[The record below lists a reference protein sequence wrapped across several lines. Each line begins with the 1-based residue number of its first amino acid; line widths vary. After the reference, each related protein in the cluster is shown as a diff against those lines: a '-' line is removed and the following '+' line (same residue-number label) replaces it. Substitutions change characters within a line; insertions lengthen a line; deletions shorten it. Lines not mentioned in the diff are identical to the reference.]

1 MEFGHND
8 LMALSNMMSE
18 VRDLDRDRG
27 TDPGTMGS
35 RSGGEGGSSTALV
48 TPGSFGAAAT
58 PVAQEEEGQE
68 GNKKKK
74 KKDPKD
80 IWDEDEVPPEE
91 AILAEDFTDA
101 RPRPHYDIF
110 FKQDVYSQDVFL
122 GLGEKTPS
130 STDCTHMTVKVRF
143 PGHQMKDL
151 DLDVT
156 KHKLRAESRTHLLS
170 IFLPLPVDHDQGSA
184 KWDAK
189 KDTLIVTLPI
199 IKDEW

>member
-1 MEFGHND
+1 M
-8 LMALSNMMSE
+8 
-18 VRDLDRDRG
+18 
-27 TDPGTMGS
+27 
-35 RSGGEGGSSTALV
+35 
-48 TPGSFGAAAT
+48 
-58 PVAQEEEGQE
+58 
-68 GNKKKK
+68 
-74 KKDPKD
+74 
-80 IWDEDEVPPEE
+80 
-91 AILAEDFTDA
+91 
-101 RPRPHYDIF
+101 
-110 FKQDVYSQDVFL
+110 YSQDVFL

-170 IFLPLPVDHDQGSA
+170 IFLPHPVDHDQGSA